1 MIGPEEPVMI
11 GSALSVYAWAE
22 NPAIPA
28 PISVLEALQIRG
40 DISDK
45 GKVWCRIE
53 RFIKAQAYLLSY
65 DLAPRPPPPPP
76 PISKQYRRHT
86 GN

>member
-1 MIGPEEPVMI
+1 VVPCIITILALKDEGRHSEDVIGPEEPVVI

-28 PISVLEALQIRG
+28 PTTVLEALQIRG

-45 GKVWCRIE
+45 GKM
-53 RFIKAQAYLLSY
+53 
-65 DLAPRPPPPPP
+65 
-76 PISKQYRRHT
+76 
-86 GN
+86 